1 MIGLILGDTQLGKVI
16 IKKLKLLNI
25 EFIIID
31 ISKKKIFKR
40 NKNSHSLSI
49 GQLGKAISILKKN
62 RCKKI
67 IFAGR
72 VNKPNFSKV
81 KFDLKALYYLPKI
94 IKESKKGDAPIL
106 KVIIKIFKKEGF
118 KIIKSTFFN
127 PELVLTKGIRG
138 NFRLTASLNLAGI
151 HREQQTRTPVQEPLP
166 NSLLYSLDHLTSKS
180 SKLVTG

>member
-16 IKKLKLLNI
+16 IEKLKLLKI
-25 EFIIID
+25 KFIIID

-72 VNKPNFSKV
+72 VNKPNFTKV
-81 KFDLKALYYLPKI
+81 K
-94 IKESKKGDAPIL
+94 
-106 KVIIKIFKKEGF
+106 
-118 KIIKSTFFN
+118 
-127 PELVLTKGIRG
+127 
-138 NFRLTASLNLAGI
+138 NLWI
-151 HREQQTRTPVQEPLP
+151 V
-166 NSLLYSLDHLTSKS
+166 YI
-180 SKLVTG
+180 